1 MGRLRRL
8 GRLAVVDITPLRR
21 VPGYR
26 WLFAGMFVMHVGR
39 QLVVVAVP
47 IQVYEITGST
57 VAVGLLGL
65 AQLIPLLLVS
75 LVGGAL
81 ADAVDRRRLLVLSQ
95 VVLAFTGAGL
105 LWNSVSASAALW
117 PLFVLSGINAGVSA
131 IDSPARHA
139 MVPNLVGRALLP
151 SALALNQTQ
160 VNVAKAAIPAVGG
173 LLIAASGFPAAYLL
187 QTVAFVVSAVLI
199 YRVPNVAIE
208 GGGRSFSM
216 SSIAEGFRFLKSR
229 RVIQA
234 ALAIDLGAMVFGM
247 PTALFPAFGTDVLG
261 GDALT
266 VGLLYAAPG
275 IGALLGAL
283 TSGWVPLVRRQGR
296 AVVLAVIGWGVAIA
310 VFGFSSSLPVALTM
324 LAVAGAADVVSAIF
338 RGSIVQLTVPDSL
351 RGRLTSI
358 HMAVTAGGP
367 RLGDLEAG
375 VVAAMT
381 SVRISVVSGGVG
393 CVIVAL
399 GIARWAPSF
408 IKYRYDPDDSQV
420 PPTEIQAETNP

>member
-8 GRLAVVDITPLRR
+8 GRLAVVDITPLRQ
-21 VPGYR
+21 VTGYR
-26 WLFAGMFVMHVGR
+26 WLFAGMFAMQVGR
-39 QLVVVAVP
+39 QLTVVAVP
-47 IQVYEITGST
+47 IQVYDITGST
-57 VAVGLLGL
+57 LAVGMLGL
-65 AQLIPLLLVS
+65 AQLVPLLLVS

-95 VVLAFTGAGL
+95 LVMALTGGGL
-105 LWNSVSASAALW
+105 LWNSLSDSSTIW
-117 PLFVLSGINAGVSA
+117 PLFVLGAVNAGVSA

-139 MVPNLVGRALLP
+139 MVPGLVGRALLP

-160 VNVAKAAIPAVGG
+160 VNVAKAAIPALGG
-173 LLIAASGFPAAYLL
+173 LLIATSGFPAAYMM
-187 QTVAFVVSAVLI
+187 VALAFAVSALLI
-199 YRVPNVAIE
+199 YQVPDVETE
-208 GGGRSFSM
+208 GGGRPFSM
-216 SSIAEGFRFLKSR
+216 SSIAEGFHFLKSR

-234 ALAIDLGAMVFGM
+234 ALLIDLSAMVFGM
-247 PTALFPAFGTDVLG
+247 PTALFPAFGTEVLG
-261 GDALT
+261 GDAFT

-275 IGALLGAL
+275 VGALLGAL
-283 TSGWVPLVRRQGR
+283 TSGWVPLVRHQGR
-296 AVVLAVIGWGVAIA
+296 AVILAVLGWGGAIA
-310 VFGFSSSLPVALTM
+310 IFGFASSIALALVM

-375 VVAAMT
+375 VVAALS
-381 SVRISVVSGGVG
+381 SVRFSVVSGGLA
-393 CVIVAL
+393 CVLAAL

-408 IKYRYDPDDSQV
+408 MDYRYDPDGPDPSSREVEADSQ
-420 PPTEIQAETNP
+420 P